1 MEHGTRRYDTPRL
14 HETVAQDTEEGRR
27 RKRIYMWVA
36 AGGLMA
42 VAQCAVGIALLREP
56 SKPPVNFGA
65 VAAEQYITEYRME
78 REALMSA
85 PQKEL
90 GERLLSEPFEI
101 EADITVSTDNL
112 AATLGLPVGKL
123 VLGLD
128 AKYDL
133 NDLGMKVRMMG
144 MEYASAYLIGE
155 DVMLSVMGKAY
166 STPRSLSAQGLEGS
180 MGLGDRLIRFMPL
193 LTKDMDFYIRLAD
206 IAAQSVPDEYTTVY
220 DSDAFSP
227 LDGADAGMTVI
238 ETTLAKEAIQA
249 VAANMDAR
257 LQRDATLREQAE
269 EMLLD
274 AAAFY
279 GFEGRSLDKWLAV
292 VADGSAIPDDFK
304 LRWRVY
310 EREGRYVGLSMQT
323 SQGGQDTE
331 YKLLSELNGRES
343 HEAFAQ
349 LVNGK
354 VLQSTDYTVVYD
366 DGTVKLE
373 GTFRPDAASV
383 FSYAADLAFE
393 KNGDAYKLAGTVDVD
408 GPVLG
413 AKPQPVSM
421 DIDAKIRTGEGLGTM
436 KESRGWQDVY
446 AEKRNSLTAPAQK
459 PILP

>member
-1 MEHGTRRYDTPRL
+1 MEHGTPRL
-14 HETVAQDTEEGRR
+14 LGAAVQDMENRR
-27 RKRIYMWVA
+27 RKRRIYMWVA

-42 VAQCAVGIALLREP
+42 VALCAVGIALLLKP
-56 SKPPVNFGA
+56 QKPPVNLGV
-65 VAAEQYITEYRME
+65 VAAEQYIAEYEME

-90 GERLLSEPFEI
+90 EERLLTEPFEI
-101 EADITVSTDNL
+101 EADITVSADNL
-112 AATLGLPVGKL
+112 AEMLGLPVGKL

-133 NDLGMKVRMMG
+133 NDLGMKLRMMG

-155 DVMLSVMGKAY
+155 DVVLSVMGKAY

-180 MGLGDRLIRFMPL
+180 MGLGDRLNRFMPL
-193 LTKDMDFYIRLAD
+193 LSKDMDFYIRLAD

-220 DSDAFSP
+220 DSDTFSP

-238 ETTLAKEAIQA
+238 ETTLDKEAIQA
-249 VAANMDAR
+249 VAANMNAR
-257 LQRDATLREQAE
+257 LQQDATLREQAE

-279 GFEGRSLDKWLAV
+279 GFEGRSLDKWLAS

-304 LRWRVY
+304 LRWRVH
-310 EREGRYVGLSMQT
+310 ERDGRYVGLTMQT

-349 LVNGK
+349 SVNGK
-354 VLQSTDYTVVYD
+354 VLQSADYTVVYD
-366 DGTVKLE
+366 DDSVKVE
-373 GTFRPDAASV
+373 GTFRPDAANV
-383 FSYAADLAFE
+383 FSYAADLSFE

-421 DIDAKIRTGEGLGTM
+421 DIDANIRTGEGLGTM

-446 AEKRNSLTAPAQK
+446 AEKQNSLTAPSQK
-459 PILP
+459 PIMP